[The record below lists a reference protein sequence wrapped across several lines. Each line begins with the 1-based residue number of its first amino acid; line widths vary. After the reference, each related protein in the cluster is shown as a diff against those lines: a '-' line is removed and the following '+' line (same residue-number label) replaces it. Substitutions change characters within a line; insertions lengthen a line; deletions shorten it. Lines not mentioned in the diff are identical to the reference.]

1 MSIRERT
8 PGKRGEDTTADVA
21 ALITAL
27 TLPSIE
33 PFDSDTAILAGLP
46 AYFQFP
52 TPAKEQSLSD
62 PTPAELTSFE
72 PPSFD
77 PPSKVSVARGVYDRA
92 LAGLAAIK
100 RLENATAACK
110 ASLVAQFMGAA
121 SVEATALTLDS
132 WQRNVAESSAI
143 AEIALTLSIPE
154 RTATTLVHH
163 STELITGHPDT
174 LAALGAGVLSW
185 RHAATIID
193 ETWTLS
199 TTPGVNPPDVAEF
212 ESRLLKLAP
221 GTSATGFASK
231 ARRLREGT
239 HPESLITRTKEAIS
253 KREMTLE
260 PSKDGM
266 SWLTLHLPA
275 PAAEGIWVH
284 CTRAARRF
292 QHQPE
297 NSDQNRTL
305 TQLRVDVA
313 TALLLGQ
320 HGLPHPGTHLTP
332 VGMANPAR
340 PTVDP
345 AGRHPDSCGAS
356 GHPDNGEASGHP
368 VSCGAS
374 GHPDSGGASSTDCDN
389 AIGDGS
395 GYVDGFVDG
404 VEEDPLGEYLKMLAT
419 IRAGRPITEPP
430 PPTAQIIVTVPV
442 LALLGITNEPA
453 ELAGYGPIAEET
465 ARKLLANTP
474 TFLRVLTDPITNKPL
489 DIAPDR
495 YRLRN
500 IERTMLNALAQT
512 CSWPNCTTVA
522 VLSELDHLKAW
533 EDGGKSTSSNE
544 HTLCK
549 HHHTLKHFKDD
560 KDKRGCHRQDRD
572 PGRAGIRLR
581 GWKPI
586 NTVTGGIAW
595 TSPSGKYH
603 PSPPPQTGSPSYPK
617 WLKKLICTELPTTRE
632 VQFPYGSPGGV

>member
-8 PGKRGEDTTADVA
+8 PGDRGEDTTADVA
-21 ALITAL
+21 ALIAAL

-33 PFDSDTAILAGLP
+33 PFGSDTATLADLP
-46 AYFQFP
+46 AYVPFR

-62 PTPAELTSFE
+62 PMPVDLTPFD

-121 SVEATALTLDS
+121 SVEATVLTLDS

-199 TTPGVNPPDVAEF
+199 TTPGVKPPDLAAF
-212 ESRLLKLAP
+212 ESRLLELAP

-231 ARRLREGT
+231 ARRIREGT

-253 KREMTLE
+253 KREMTIE

-292 QHQPE
+292 QHQPG
-297 NSDQNRTL
+297 NSEQNRTL
-305 TQLRVDVA
+305 TQLRLDVA

-340 PTVDP
+340 PTVGP
-345 AGRHPDSCGAS
+345 AASHPDSCGAS
-356 GHPDNGEASGHP
+356 SRDRE
-368 VSCGAS
+368 
-374 GHPDSGGASSTDCDN
+374 N
-389 AIGDGS
+389 ARGDGS

-404 VEEDPLGEYLKMLAT
+404 VEEDPMGEYLKMLTT
-419 IRAGRPITEPP
+419 IRAGRPMTEPP

-500 IERTMLNALAQT
+500 TERTMLNALAQT
-512 CSWPNCTTVA
+512 CSWPNCTTMA
-522 VLSELDHLKAW
+522 ILSELDHLKAW
-533 EDGGKSTSSNE
+533 ENGGKSTTSNE
-544 HTLCK
+544 HPLCK
-549 HHHTLKHFKDD
+549 HHHILKHFKDD

-572 PGRAGIRLR
+572 PERAGIRLR

-586 NTVTGGIAW
+586 NTVTGGVAW

-603 PSPPPQTGSPSYPK
+603 PSPPPQRRSPSYPK

-632 VQFPYGSPGGV
+632 VKFPYGSPEGV